1 MEASRRALEFS
12 KKAIDAY
19 RKTLLVDKVTSDDE
33 SSPPVYLLDEI
44 SEILRSSSLDL
55 IQEIVE
61 YTFRRLRNRSPQVK
75 HKVLRFIKYT
85 VDRAGSEY
93 RRELQSHSA
102 SIREFFTFQGYVD
115 PIKGDALDKAIRDA
129 AHEAI
134 KAIYSSNVSLAA
146 SKGIGRRIEG
156 FGSGD
161 FSKSMLGFG
170 SSFVGGYKT
179 ADPDEVKRGSYGH
192 SDRNK
197 YTNAVI
203 CKYNNG
209 REIHDNLDNRFHLQ
223 MPSGDSDHRNFRT
236 QNGNVASPE
245 DRLVDIVTASGG
257 VRIQPTR
264 ESLQSFM
271 STAKELDATKL
282 ASALKTKIRSPSWQV
297 RLKAVCVLKAILHKM
312 DANLLQIIEADEG
325 AMQGCVQECLL
336 SPQTT
341 LRKKAEEV
349 LHLLL
354 ALNKEK
360 NHDGSP
366 NSSMDDTLPTIINLF
381 EEPFFTTELDQE
393 EHRDDDFLGVSPAAT
408 LDANQAI
415 DVFSSQIYDS
425 VQLHTVGVSLGM
437 VIDDPFDGMCI
448 HGSHESAGLY
458 AEDLLSSGWTG
469 ERVQHVDEP
478 CRDLDSKQTYVFP
491 RTNGS
496 QAETSGQ
503 SQPTESMVDNFFV
516 TDFRVKCS
524 TSIGKGATWSV
535 LEAPWDGKTY
545 PVQFTDNIP
554 GHQNVYLN
562 DPYMVSMGM
571 VGPLHN
577 IQEQQQCP
585 GGLQGFGLGV
595 SIATAGLNQ
604 RDAGFREGLGDA
616 CPKGFD
622 FSSKPAAD
630 DISTSAGFKH
640 QMKSFDFTA
649 DQLCAN

>member
-61 YTFRRLRNRSPQVK
+61 YTFRRLRTRSPQVK

-85 VDRAGSEY
+85 VARAGSEY
-93 RRELQSHSA
+93 RRELQSRSA
-102 SIREFFTFQGYVD
+102 SIREFFTFRGYVD
-115 PIKGDALDKAIRDA
+115 PIKGDALNKAIRDA

-134 KAIYSSNVSLAA
+134 KAIYSSNESLVA
-146 SKGIGRRIEG
+146 SKGISRRIEG

-179 ADPDEVKRGSYGH
+179 ADPDEIKRESYGH
-192 SDRNK
+192 SDGNRY

-203 CKYNNG
+203 CKHDNDK
-209 REIHDNLDNRFHLQ
+209 EIHLDDRFHLQ
-223 MPSGDSDHRNFRT
+223 MPSGDSDHGNSHT
-236 QNGNVASPE
+236 QNGNVTSPE
-245 DRLVDIVTASGG
+245 DSLVDVVTAPGG
-257 VRIQPTR
+257 VRLQPTCD
-264 ESLQSFM
+264 SLQSFM

-297 RLKAVCVLKAILHKM
+297 RLKAVCVLKDILHKM
-312 DANLLQIIEADEG
+312 DADLLQIIEADEA

-354 ALNKEK
+354 SLSKEK
-360 NHDGSP
+360 NHEGSP
-366 NSSMDDTLPTIINLF
+366 NSSMDDTLPTIINSC
-381 EEPFFTTELDQE
+381 EEPFFTAELDQE
-393 EHRDDDFLGVSPAAT
+393 EHREDDILGVSPAAA
-408 LDANQAI
+408 LDTNQAI

-425 VQLHTVGVSLGM
+425 VQLHTVGVSLGT

-469 ERVQHVDEP
+469 ERVNHVDEP
-478 CRDLDSKQTYVFP
+478 FRDLDSKQTYVFP
-491 RTNGS
+491 RTNAS
-496 QAETSGQ
+496 QAETLGQ
-503 SQPTESMVDNFFV
+503 SQPTESEVDNFFM

-524 TSIGKGATWSV
+524 TSIGKGATWSR
-535 LEAPWDGKTY
+535 LEAPWDGKRY

-554 GHQNVYLN
+554 GHQNFYLN
-562 DPYMVSMGM
+562 DPCMVSMGM

-577 IQEQQQCP
+577 IQAQQQCP

-616 CPKGFD
+616 CPKD
-622 FSSKPAAD
+622 
-630 DISTSAGFKH
+630 STSRANL
-640 QMKSFDFTA
+640 
-649 DQLCAN
+649 QLMTF